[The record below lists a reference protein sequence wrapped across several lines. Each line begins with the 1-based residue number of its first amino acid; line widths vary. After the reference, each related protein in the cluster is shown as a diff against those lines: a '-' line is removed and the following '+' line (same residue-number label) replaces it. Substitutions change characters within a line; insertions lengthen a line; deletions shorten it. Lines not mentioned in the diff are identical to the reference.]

1 MCALIQHHLFLWYHV
16 AIKYPFLPVVYSWLK
31 FINLKS
37 YFVLGQII
45 VVVKPMLP
53 VGDISLLFGIDL
65 TGDKAIMDPIISE
78 QISYA

>member
-1 MCALIQHHLFLWYHV
+1 MNPGFHSVPLHH
-16 AIKYPFLPVVYSWLK
+16 
-31 FINLKS
+31 INLKS

-65 TGDKAIMDPIISE
+65 AGDKAIMDPIIFTENELE
-78 QISYA
+78 QGSA